1 MFKID
6 VGFFGFSKLTPIKY
20 LSSTIVPQVYA
31 ELYLRIYHGV
41 KNDELE
47 NL

>member
-1 MFKID
+1 MGLF
-6 VGFFGFSKLTPIKY
+6 VFSNLTPVKY
-20 LSSTIVPQVYA
+20 LSSTIVPQVYP
-31 ELYLRIYHGV
+31 ELYLRIHHGV